1 MSSDER
7 HVESCKVYGNVMWIM
22 VLLVVQSICI
32 ETHDCG
38 QLFLFYRWS
47 IPELYSS
54 KIPSIVAPLWQIFDG
69 PGHFGTGASP
79 FISLFRYP

>member
-1 MSSDER
+1 MR
-7 HVESCKVYGNVMWIM
+7 IM

-32 ETHDCG
+32 EAHDHG
-38 QLFLFYRWS
+38 RLVLFYRWS
-47 IPELYSS
+47 THELYSS
-54 KIPSIVAPLWQIFDG
+54 KIPSIGAPLWQQIFDE